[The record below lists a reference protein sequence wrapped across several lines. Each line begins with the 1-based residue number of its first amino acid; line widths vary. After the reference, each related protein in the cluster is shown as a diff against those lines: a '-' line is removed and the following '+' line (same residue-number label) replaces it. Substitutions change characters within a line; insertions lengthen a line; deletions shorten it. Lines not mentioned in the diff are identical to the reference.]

1 MLSFK
6 NFSHTH
12 KKKKHQDGELLKE
25 AYLTGTDGLFEGF
38 SNKYKI
44 MLAIQDLQLSDNTIS
59 GIQPISKDMQNQL
72 KSHWEICELFSLQ
85 FEESTDI
92 SDKVQYS

>member
-1 MLSFK
+1 
-6 NFSHTH
+6 
-12 KKKKHQDGELLKE
+12 
-25 AYLTGTDGLFEGF
+25 
-38 SNKYKI
+38 

-92 SDKVQYS
+92 SDKAQHS